1 MKILVFSDSHGN
13 VNSIRKALFAHKSTV
28 DLVIFLG
35 DGVYD
40 IEAIKADYP
49 ELSFFVVRGNCDF
62 MCADV
67 PKESVLDLDGV
78 RFLVCHGHTYN
89 VKGSLDPIISSA
101 LERDVDVV
109 LFGHTHSP
117 LNTSHAGERRIKL
130 FNPGSIG
137 LSLSYGVINIVKG
150 VVVAGHGSVTP

>member
-13 VNSIRKALFAHKSTV
+13 ANSIRKALFAHKSTV

-78 RFLVCHGHTYN
+78 RFLVCHGHTY
-89 VKGSLDPIISSA
+89 LSSQNPWKK
-101 LERDVDVV
+101 R
-109 LFGHTHSP
+109 HRHSV
-117 LNTSHAGERRIKL
+117 
-130 FNPGSIG
+130 F
-137 LSLSYGVINIVKG
+137 
-150 VVVAGHGSVTP
+150 